1 MGLQIRFEGRK
12 ADLSMF
18 KDRAKALQGAVTILE
33 EGIAASRAQVGS
45 HTHFQLR
52 QGTILPLNQPHFQL
66 SLHAVLLFMCSSQ
79 LLAPQLLKH
88 PLLE

>member
-18 KDRAKALQGAVTILE
+18 KDRAKALQGAVAILE
-33 EGIAASRAQVGS
+33 EGIAASRAQVSS
-45 HTHFQLR
+45 HT
-52 QGTILPLNQPHFQL
+52 HFQL
-66 SLHAVLLFMCSSQ
+66 SLHAVSLFMRSSQ

-88 PLLE
+88 LLLE